1 LAFKQ
6 GTKAC
11 PLHPRFPQHKLPAL
25 RVPSVV
31 IPADGSALGYSPC
44 SRTPFAA
51 IHGGSSLPPF
61 RPQQFMMLGGKSKT
75 KTKDKDKDK
84 RNNQKKKLKHQYFIS

>member
-1 LAFKQ
+1 
-6 GTKAC
+6 
-11 PLHPRFPQHKLPAL
+11 PQHKLPAL

-61 RPQQFMMLGGKSKT
+61 RPQQFMMLRGRSKDKNKRNREIKT
-75 KTKDKDKDK
+75 K
-84 RNNQKKKLKHQYFIS
+84 LKPQDFIN